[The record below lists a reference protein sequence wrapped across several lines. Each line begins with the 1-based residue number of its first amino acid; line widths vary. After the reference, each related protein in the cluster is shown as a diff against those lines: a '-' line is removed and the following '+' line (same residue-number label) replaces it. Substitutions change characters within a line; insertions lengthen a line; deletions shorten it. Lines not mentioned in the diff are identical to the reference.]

1 MPVRV
6 LIVDDHAVV
15 RQGLRIFLDMDDDI
29 ITVGEAAN
37 GAAAIKLAHELQP
50 DVILMDLLMPIMDG
64 ITATTT
70 IRRELPDIEIVA
82 LTSVLKKD
90 LVVQAVQ
97 AGAIGYLLK
106 DTEANR
112 VCEAIRAAAG
122 GEVRFSDEAAALL
135 MQHVRLPRQTEH
147 LTDRE
152 TEVLRLLAMGQSNK
166 EISRSLQIT
175 ESTVKSHVKS
185 IMQKL
190 NVPSRV
196 HAAFHAV
203 RMGLVSERVR
213 EPSR

>member
-15 RQGLRIFLDMDDDI
+15 RQGLRIFLDMDDQI
-29 ITVGEAAN
+29 ITVGEAPD
-37 GAAAIKLAHELQP
+37 GAVAVKLARELQP
-50 DVILMDLLMPIMDG
+50 DVILMDLLMPVMDG
-64 ITATTT
+64 ITATST

-112 VCEAIRAAAG
+112 VCEAIHAAAG
-122 GEVRFSDEAAALL
+122 GEVRFSAEAAALL
-135 MQHVRLPRQTEH
+135 MQQVRVPRQSEQLTE
-147 LTDRE
+147 RE
-152 TEVLRLLAMGQSNK
+152 IEILRLLAFGRSNK
-166 EISRSLQIT
+166 EISQSLHIT
-175 ESTVKSHVKS
+175 ETTVKSHVKS

-196 HAAFHAV
+196 HAAFYAI
-203 RMGLVSERVR
+203 RMGLVPDAAEH
-213 EPSR
+213 SR